1 MGTGPLE
8 KTQSQILR
16 EKAETAQGE
25 GSTASFFST
34 RCQA

>member
-25 GSTASFFST
+25 GVYGQFL
-34 RCQA
+34 

>member
-8 KTQSQILR
+8 KTQSQIVR
-16 EKAETAQGE
+16 EKAEMAQGE
-25 GSTASFFST
+25 GTRASFFST